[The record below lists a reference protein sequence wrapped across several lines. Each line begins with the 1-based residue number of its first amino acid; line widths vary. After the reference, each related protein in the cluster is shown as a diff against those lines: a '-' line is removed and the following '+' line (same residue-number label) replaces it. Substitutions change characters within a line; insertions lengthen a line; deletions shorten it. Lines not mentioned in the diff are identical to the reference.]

1 MSTMLDD
8 IEADIHGILS
18 AAPDLAL
25 AKILRADAG
34 LTEADV
40 AQALVTLTGTEKIG
54 LGIVILPAEVTGA
67 ERNLPGLPLR
77 VMASIQIIEAVLIN
91 RGATGTG
98 IKASV
103 AALRVL
109 AALHQIRIGN
119 RCLYADKNPIE
130 AVSMKKGFVGYTVT
144 LFSES
149 NGGSGTGRVRDLE
162 FSQDM
167 SGDLL
172 ITTATAGAAIYY
184 TTDGSFPGPSND
196 AALLYTGP
204 VNITDDMTLRAAAFL
219 PPLNPSDISEVR
231 ISITDSIVTLNGFTV
246 TMGGEPILL
255 H

>member
-1 MSTMLDD
+1 MSTLLDD

-18 AAPDLAL
+18 AAPELAL

-40 AQALVTLTGTEKIG
+40 AQALVTLTGSEKIG

-67 ERNLPGLPLR
+67 ERNLPGLPVR
-77 VMASIQIIEAVLIN
+77 VMASVQIIEAVLIN

-109 AALHQIRIGN
+109 DALHQLRIGN

-130 AVSMKKGFVGYTVT
+130 AVSMKNGFVGYTVT
-144 LFSES
+144 VFSES

-162 FSQDM
+162 FALDL
-167 SGDLL
+167 SGDLT
-172 ITTATAGAAIYY
+172 IATATAGAAIYY
-184 TTDGSFPGPSND
+184 TTDGSFPGPSN
-196 AALLYTGP
+196 AAAILYSAPIT
-204 VNITDDMTLRAAAFL
+204 ITDGMTLRAAAYL
-219 PPLNPSDISEVR
+219 SPLNPSDISEVL
-231 ISITDSIVTLNGFTV
+231 ISISEDAVTLNGIFI
-246 TMGGEPILL
+246 TMGGAAVLL
-255 H
+255 